1 MFDTVNKNN
10 DKTINK
16 KELNDL
22 LDKLNKTK
30 LSSDKLDEIFKN
42 LDSNKDGEIDFK
54 EFKIFLQNTNNGDYD
69 EPGQPSNSTIAE
81 NTKWKE
87 HADKK
92 DIQLKEKDDLLKK
105 KDDLLKKNDDEIKR
119 LNNRVR

>member
-69 EPGQPSNSTIAE
+69 EPG
-81 NTKWKE
+81 
-87 HADKK
+87 
-92 DIQLKEKDDLLKK
+92 
-105 KDDLLKKNDDEIKR
+105 
-119 LNNRVR
+119 